1 MLLDT
6 DGITGQSPP
15 MCGRFRDTR
24 PWAELHAALSQFIG
38 PLDQPALNL
47 QSREQVRPTQ
57 AATIVR
63 SDDGKPAVSQARWWL
78 IPWFHKGA
86 VKDWKATT
94 FNARAETVRTSRT
107 YRDSFSRRRCLVAA
121 DGWYEWKGEREDD
134 AKKKQPWLFEPR
146 DGAPIMLAGIWDRCE
161 TTDQGLVE
169 SFTVVTQPAGAP
181 LNGYHDRAPVI
192 LFGPDWSRWLD
203 LEADVDD
210 LLGPES
216 IDRFTVTKSSI
227 R

>member
-1 MLLDT
+1 
-6 DGITGQSPP
+6 

-24 PWAELHAALSQFIG
+24 PWAELQAALREFVG

-47 QSREQVRPTQ
+47 QLREQVRPTQ

-63 SDDGKPAVSQARWWL
+63 THDGTPTVSQARWWL
-78 IPWFHKGA
+78 IPWFHNGA

-94 FNARAETVRTSRT
+94 FNARAETVKTSRA

-134 AKKKQPWLFEPR
+134 LKKKQPWLFEPR
-146 DGAPIMLAGIWDRCE
+146 DGAPMMLAGIWDRCE

-181 LNGYHDRAPVI
+181 LNGYHDRAPVV
-192 LFGPDWSRWLD
+192 LFGNDWSRWLD
-203 LEADVDD
+203 LDADVDD

-216 IDRFTVTKSSI
+216 ADQFVVMKCGI